1 MINYFIGILILFLK
15 AFFSLFIKNQS
26 IKLKFITFSTIIS
39 SCFSLFSALIAFKLG
54 GIETVLK
61 YGPIF
66 QNLRFSIDF
75 LSGFFIIFISL
86 ISTLAIIYANG
97 YLKNYINKN
106 KDISAHCVFLPIM
119 IASMLG
125 VVGTQNAL
133 AFLIIWEIMSLSSF
147 FLVIFENEKKEVLK
161 AGIKYLVFMHVSVIF
176 IMLMFAI
183 LATQASSLDFM
194 QFKNI
199 LEENSNLSNLIF
211 ILAFIGFGTKA
222 GFVPFHNWLPDAHPA
237 APSHISGLMSG
248 VMIKTGI
255 YGILRILDFINTP
268 TCQIGYFVLIISIVT
283 ALYGILYAI
292 TQHDIKKLLAY
303 SSIEN
308 IGIMGIGI
316 AIGILGLAYNSPIVA
331 ILGFSGGILHILN
344 HSIFKS
350 LLFFAAGSIYAK
362 AHTRDMEILGGL
374 IKTMPKTAILFLI
387 ASISICALP
396 PFNGFISEF
405 LIYFGIL
412 KGISINN
419 LFLFLALIL
428 SIAGL
433 ALAGTMAIL
442 CFTKAFSIVFLG
454 GARSEKATN
463 IKNDNGLFFT
473 IPMYIL
479 ATLAL
484 LIGLFPNHILNL
496 ILKTTSLYVNVEKS
510 IEILP
515 IMYIIA
521 IICASLIICTLI
533 IYSIKLKFEGKKE
546 IHCTWGCGYDKV
558 GTEMEYSAS
567 SYSEPFTT
575 MLKPLFKRISDIQKP
590 KSIFPKK
597 AHWEQHMEDVEEAYF
612 IKPLMANLENFFAQ
626 FERIQDGNIQ
636 RYIMYG
642 LIFLV
647 ISLIFVVLIG

>member
-1 MINYFIGILILFLK
+1 MINYFIGILILFLS

-255 YGILRILDFINTP
+255 YGILRTLDWIGTP
-268 TCQIGYFVLIISIVT
+268 SMIISYIVLIISLTSV
-283 ALYGILYAI
+283 LYGIMYAI
-292 TQHDIKKLLAY
+292 GQNDAKRLLAY
-303 SSIEN
+303 S
-308 IGIMGIGI
+308 
-316 AIGILGLAYNSPIVA
+316 
-331 ILGFSGGILHILN
+331 
-344 HSIFKS
+344 
-350 LLFFAAGSIYAK
+350 
-362 AHTRDMEILGGL
+362 T
-374 IKTMPKTAILFLI
+374 
-387 ASISICALP
+387 
-396 PFNGFISEF
+396 
-405 LIYFGIL
+405 
-412 KGISINN
+412 
-419 LFLFLALIL
+419 
-428 SIAGL
+428 
-433 ALAGTMAIL
+433 
-442 CFTKAFSIVFLG
+442 
-454 GARSEKATN
+454 
-463 IKNDNGLFFT
+463 IKNVR
-473 IPMYIL
+473 I
-479 ATLAL
+479 
-484 LIGLFPNHILNL
+484 IGL
-496 ILKTTSLYVNVEKS
+496 
-510 IEILP
+510 
-515 IMYIIA
+515 
-521 IICASLIICTLI
+521 
-533 IYSIKLKFEGKKE
+533 
-546 IHCTWGCGYDKV
+546 
-558 GTEMEYSAS
+558 
-567 SYSEPFTT
+567 
-575 MLKPLFKRISDIQKP
+575 
-590 KSIFPKK
+590 
-597 AHWEQHMEDVEEAYF
+597 
-612 IKPLMANLENFFAQ
+612 
-626 FERIQDGNIQ
+626 
-636 RYIMYG
+636 
-642 LIFLV
+642 
-647 ISLIFVVLIG
+647 